1 MTNPIRVLVVD
12 DHLVIRRGLATL
24 LLAFNDLQP
33 VGEAQTGAQALA
45 LCATAQPDVVLM
57 DLLMPEM
64 DGVSATQAICER
76 YPNIQVIMLTSCDE
90 YDLVRRALAVGA
102 EGYLPKNSS
111 SDDLAGAIR
120 MAQAGHARLALTS
133 VEDIAHP
140 SWTPERPPSDLG
152 ADLTDRERDV
162 LALLTHGL
170 TNTQI
175 GAQLIIS
182 RATVKV
188 HVSSILSKFGAA
200 SRTEAV
206 ALAMQ
211 HHLTNGRADLPML
224 QGQRSEE
231 AWPAQPDRRPMSRPH
246 APVAGQ
252 AARPGPGAAEHPS
265 AQRSG
270 RHAPAG

>member
-1 MTNPIRVLVVD
+1 MTNLIRVLVVD
-12 DHLVIRRGLATL
+12 DHLVVRRGLATL
-24 LLAFNDLQP
+24 LLAFNDLQL
-33 VGEAQTGAQALA
+33 VGEAQTGAEALA

-64 DGVSATQAICER
+64 DGVTATQAICER
-76 YPNIQVIMLTSCDE
+76 YPNIQVIMLTSSDE
-90 YDLVRRALAVGA
+90 YDLIRRALTAGA
-102 EGYLPKNSS
+102 EGYLSKNSS

-120 MAQAGHARLALTS
+120 MSQAGHARLALTS
-133 VEDIAHP
+133 VEDIAH
-140 SWTPERPPSDLG
+140 STWTVEPPPSDLG

-175 GAQLIIS
+175 GARLIIS

-206 ALAMQ
+206 ALAVQ
-211 HHLTNGRADLPML
+211 HHLTNGRADLPSL

-231 AWPAQPDRRPMSRPH
+231 AGPAQPDRRRIIRLR
-246 APVAGQ
+246 APVAGHG
-252 AARPGPGAAEHPS
+252 ARPRPAAEHPP
-265 AQRSG
+265 AHPSG
-270 RHAPAG
+270 RQAPAG

>member
-12 DHLVIRRGLATL
+12 DHLVVRRGLATL
-24 LLAFNDLQP
+24 LLAFNDLQL
-33 VGEAQTGAQALA
+33 VGEAQTGAEALA

-64 DGVSATQAICER
+64 DGVAATQAICER
-76 YPNIQVIMLTSCDE
+76 YPNIQVIMLSSCDE
-90 YDLVRRALAVGA
+90 YDLIRRALAAGA
-102 EGYLPKNSS
+102 EGYLSKNSS
-111 SDDLAGAIR
+111 SDDLAVAIR
-120 MAQAGHARLALTS
+120 MSQAGRARLAPTS

-140 SWTPERPPSDLG
+140 TWTPELPLTDHGS
-152 ADLTDRERDV
+152 DLTDRERDV
-162 LALLTHGL
+162 LALLTQGL

-175 GAQLIIS
+175 GARLIIS

-206 ALAMQ
+206 ALAVQ
-211 HHLTNGRADLPML
+211 HHLTNGRADLPIL

-231 AWPAQPDRRPMSRPH
+231 AEPAQPGRRPMLRLR
-246 APVAGQ
+246 APVAGHG
-252 AARPGPGAAEHPS
+252 ARPRPAGEHPP
-265 AQRSG
+265 AQPSG
-270 RHAPAG
+270 RRAPAG